1 MDTNDFVSKEE
12 KIGDY
17 FIKFSNKKLDEI
29 ESKIK
34 EILELI
40 KDITESEYN
49 NQVINKINK
58 CKSWLIRIINPES
71 KRSRKNDKIKKDN
84 FFKELQTTLNEFN
97 DNICKIINNFHQIE
111 KLNNDIDEIYYDLKN
126 FDFFPP
132 DNDGGKIKIH
142 LDSESTSNN
151 YEENKDISLLNII
164 PSYASYI
171 SRNREIIEND
181 DGEEEQ
187 KCSFCDKKAIKIYK
201 KNNKFYCET
210 CFTKLYEQDINIDME
225 KDIIDLKT
233 FKNER
238 EKGINFFLN
247 SISYMIKII
256 LTKANYILNNTQ
268 KKFKD
273 MDNNTNDIFIY
284 QIINYPKIQNENDY
298 NSQIKFLKDIDSILI
313 NEFGLNNL
321 NNDNFYTSDL
331 NHKLKEEVK
340 NIFKDEKYNIIK
352 NEIDKLDFN
361 FDLFSDEM
369 MHNESYEI
377 KNILLDKFYYYIH
390 LISKEKKE
398 IGNENIKHIKKIKS
412 EIIENFNKNL
422 SINKNNIL
430 VAFNNDQTNF
440 INAFVKTENFS
451 KLSLKEIKLYYPHL
465 NELYKFK
472 LLINELLEKQCQI
485 RNYLDY
491 KGNFISSL
499 KENTIK
505 GKNNNTPFNG
515 WIGIG
520 LKVLGK

>member
-1 MDTNDFVSKEE
+1 MDSNDFVTKEE

-352 NEIDKLDFN
+352 NEIDKFDFN
-361 FDLFSDEM
+361 LDLFSD
-369 MHNESYEI
+369 
-377 KNILLDKFYYYIH
+377 
-390 LISKEKKE
+390 
-398 IGNENIKHIKKIKS
+398 
-412 EIIENFNKNL
+412 
-422 SINKNNIL
+422 
-430 VAFNNDQTNF
+430 
-440 INAFVKTENFS
+440 
-451 KLSLKEIKLYYPHL
+451 
-465 NELYKFK
+465 
-472 LLINELLEKQCQI
+472 
-485 RNYLDY
+485 
-491 KGNFISSL
+491 
-499 KENTIK
+499 
-505 GKNNNTPFNG
+505 
-515 WIGIG
+515 
-520 LKVLGK
+520 